1 MDVAE
6 IFVVRIYRGHAG
18 APDGFVGVVDL
29 IGAETRRAFS
39 SFEELVAILRDS
51 DYTPR
56 KITLFLVDG
65 KGKWSIVRLD

>member
-39 SFEELVAILRDS
+39 CFEELAAILRDS
-51 DYTPR
+51 DQTPR
-56 KITLFLVDG
+56 KSTLFLVEG
-65 KGKWSIVRLD
+65 KGKW